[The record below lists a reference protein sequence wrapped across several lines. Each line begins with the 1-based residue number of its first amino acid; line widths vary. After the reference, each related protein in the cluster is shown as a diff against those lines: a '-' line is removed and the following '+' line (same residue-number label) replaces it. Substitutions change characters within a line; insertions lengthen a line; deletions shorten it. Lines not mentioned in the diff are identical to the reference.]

1 MKLSVAVAA
10 YTNTHTMKSKL
21 LSIIF
26 FLVSPLAW
34 AGSLVDSLADKKT
47 VFLGDSITQAGT
59 YVSFTSYYLQRLNP
73 EKNFDIYP
81 LGLSSE
87 TVSGLSEKG
96 HAGGRFPRPCLFERL
111 GRMLTK
117 VEPDVVFACYGINCG
132 IYKPL
137 DDERFAAFKAGVK
150 RLIKD
155 CKTAGVEQI
164 FIVTPPIY
172 DAQTEEGEFN
182 YDSVMTA
189 YAAWETTIKEE
200 GVQVIDLHSA
210 MRKARDARTEVF
222 SKDRVHP
229 GKEGHLFMA
238 TSIMQGLGVE
248 VPAEDVGTIE
258 KDPLFGLTDQLRRYR
273 SKQWMKHI
281 GYNREKLVEPQPLGD
296 TETRELELQAGI
308 DLQRRH

>member
-1 MKLSVAVAA
+1 
-10 YTNTHTMKSKL
+10 MKSKIISFLLLAL
-21 LSIIF
+21 LS
-26 FLVSPLAW
+26 PMAW
-34 AGSLVDSLADKKT
+34 ADSLVDSLAGKKT

-73 EKNFDIYP
+73 GKDFDLYS

-117 VEPDVVFACYGINCG
+117 VKPDVVFACYGINCG

-137 DDERFAAFKAGVK
+137 DVERFAAFKAGVA

-155 CKTAGVEQI
+155 CKAAGVTEI

-172 DAQTEEGEFN
+172 DATTKEGQFN

-200 GVQVIDLHSA
+200 GVQVIDLHAA

-238 TSIMQGLGVE
+238 ASIMTGLGVE
-248 VPAEDVGTIE
+248 VPGDDVATIQ
-258 KDPLFGLTDQLRRYR
+258 KDPLFVTIDRLRSHR
-273 SKQWMKHI
+273 SEQWMKHV
-281 GYNREKLVEPQPLGD
+281 GYHREKLVESQPLGE
-296 TETRELELQAGI
+296 TEREVARMQGEIDEL
-308 DLQRRH
+308 RRKR

>member
-1 MKLSVAVAA
+1 MIPFI
-10 YTNTHTMKSKL
+10 MKSKL
-21 LSIIF
+21 LSLL
-26 FLVSPLAW
+26 LVFIACPLAW
-34 AGSLVDSLADKKT
+34 AASLIDSISGKKI

-59 YVSFTSYYLQRLNP
+59 YVGFTSYYLQRLNP
-73 EKNFDIYP
+73 DQNFDIYS

-87 TVSGLSEKG
+87 TLSGLSEDG

-111 GRMLTK
+111 GRLLEK
-117 VEPDVVFACYGINCG
+117 VEPQVVFACYGINCG
-132 IYKPL
+132 IYRPF
-137 DDERFAAFKAGVK
+137 DEQRFAAFQSGVG

-172 DAQTEEGEFN
+172 DTTTKEGEFN
-182 YDSVMTA
+182 YDSVMTT

-200 GVQVIDLHSA
+200 GVHVIDLHSA

-238 TSIMQGLGVE
+238 TSILKGLGVE
-248 VPAEDVGTIE
+248 VPAEDLATVQ
-258 KDPLFGLTDQLRRYR
+258 KDPLFKSVDSLRSFR
-273 SKQWMKHI
+273 SKQWMNHI
-281 GYNREKLVEPQPLGD
+281 GYNREKLVKPQPLGETESEVARRQAEID
-296 TETRELELQAGI
+296 TLRKK
-308 DLQRRH
+308 